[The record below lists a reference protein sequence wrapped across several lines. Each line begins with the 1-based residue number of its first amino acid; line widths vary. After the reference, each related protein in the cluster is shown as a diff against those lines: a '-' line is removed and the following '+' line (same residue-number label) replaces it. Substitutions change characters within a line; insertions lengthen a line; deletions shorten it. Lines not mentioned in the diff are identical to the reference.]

1 MTSGATPVP
10 PGDGTVQPATPVRLV
25 RTEEAVLP
33 TRHGRFRMIAFT
45 DPETALDHLAV
56 ISGQVDGRHGVL
68 ARVHSECMTGDVLG
82 SMRCD
87 CGDQLELALERIAQ
101 EDGVVVYLRQ
111 EGRGIGL
118 ANKVRAYRLQDEGH
132 DTVDANLEL
141 GLPSDSRDY
150 KIAATILENLGV
162 QCVRLMTNNPAKIDC
177 LEKAGIE
184 VVAREPHEIAP
195 NAVNEAYLQTKRDR
209 MRHNLSLVDAPV
221 DSPVDPDSQ

>member
-1 MTSGATPVP
+1 MTSGPASGS
-10 PGDGTVQPATPVRLV
+10 PGDGSSGPAQPVRLL

-33 TRHGRFRMIAFT
+33 TRHGRFRMVAFT
-45 DPETALDHLAV
+45 DPATGLDHLAV
-56 ISGQVDGRHGVL
+56 ISGQVSERHGVL
-68 ARVHSECMTGDVLG
+68 VRVHSECLTGDMLD

-87 CGDQLELALERIAQ
+87 CGDQLELALKRIAQ
-101 EDGVVVYLRQ
+101 EDGIVVYLRQ

-150 KIAATILENLGV
+150 QIAATILENLGV
-162 QCVRLMTNNPAKIDC
+162 LCVRLMTNNPAKIEA
-177 LEKAGIE
+177 LEHSGIQ

-209 MRHNLSLVDAPV
+209 MHHALSLVDPP
-221 DSPVDPDSQ
+221 SENKSE

>member
-1 MTSGATPVP
+1 MPSGPASIAN
-10 PGDGTVQPATPVRLV
+10 GDGSSEAAQPVRLL

-33 TRHGRFRMIAFT
+33 TPHGKFRMVAFT
-45 DPETALDHLAV
+45 DPATGLDHLAV
-56 ISGQVDGRHGVL
+56 ISGQVRDRHGVL
-68 ARVHSECMTGDVLG
+68 ARVHSECLTGDVLG

-87 CGDQLELALERIAQ
+87 CGDQLELGLKRIAE

-150 KIAATILENLGV
+150 LIAARILENLGV
-162 QCVRLMTNNPAKIDC
+162 ECVRLMTNNPAKIEA
-177 LEKAGIE
+177 LERSGIQ

-195 NAVNEAYLQTKRDR
+195 NAVNEGYLQTKRDR
-209 MRHNLSLVDAPV
+209 MRHALSLVDPSSDA
-221 DSPVDPDSQ
+221 QKQ